1 MWSQYWKKTP
11 HDLIGFWVVLIV
23 FVCPPGW
30 GEISSSHTKSES
42 SWGEPA
48 SSPVSVDNGTSAW
61 GKPSGNCGGWGE
73 SNPESYGRGN
83 PTMTP
88 ASCKPGKWLSLVQV
102 WIALG
107 YNHTVCVAILLKNRS
122 LKILSRWVKSR
133 TSIWHKGSRSTWV
146 LHINLHWPLVAIL
159 CFWRSLYVKH
169 KTFTFTRCKTLYK
182 QVFNCAL

>member
-1 MWSQYWKKTP
+1 MIWSDWF
-11 HDLIGFWVVLIV
+11 LSSEVILLIV

-48 SSPVSVDNGTSAW
+48 PSPVSVDNGTSAW

-88 ASCKPGKWLSLVQV
+88 ASCKPGKWLSLIQV

-122 LKILSRWVKSR
+122 LKILPRWVKSR
-133 TSIWHKGSRSTWV
+133 TSIWHKGSKSTWV

-159 CFWRSLYVKH
+159 CFFTQSL
-169 KTFTFTRCKTLYK
+169 CEI
-182 QVFNCAL
+182 